1 MNKAFLVILSGL
13 FFSCSQRVEK
23 QPKHILSES
32 QMIEV
37 LVEVHLLES
46 ASQLNMIKGMKE
58 DSLNI
63 RDYYEALFEPK
74 EYSFEEF
81 NESFT
86 YYSKEP
92 KTMELLLD
100 SVLTRIQMM
109 E

>member
-1 MNKAFLVILSGL
+1 MNKIFLVIIAV

-23 QPKHILSES
+23 QPKPVLSES

-46 ASQLNMIKGMKE
+46 ASKLNMIKGIKE

-63 RDYYEALFEPK
+63 GDYYDALFASK
-74 EYSFEEF
+74 ECSFEEF
-81 NESFT
+81 DRSFT
-86 YYSKEP
+86 YYSEDP
-92 KTMELLLD
+92 KTMEILLD